1 MKGLVDMRH
10 IICEKVKNL
19 RDLGGYQTKY
29 GETKFNKVFRSSVP
43 YSLTKDELKYFDN
56 LNLTV
61 IDLRTEEE
69 VLKKKSVFDNNK
81 YNYFNVVLK
90 GANIPKKEKDIAPGY
105 IEILDDYKQIRKVLE
120 IIKNSKGSILYNC
133 TSGKDRTGVITML
146 LMLIAGVTEDDIIV
160 DYSISYI
167 YLREDI
173 RKMHK
178 ENSNLPKFIGNSK
191 LEYMEETLRLFKE
204 KYTNIDNYMKVLGFT
219 KDEVSEIRNK
229 IF

>member
-1 MKGLVDMRH
+1 MRH
-10 IICEKVKNL
+10 ILCEKVKNL
-19 RDLGGYQTKY
+19 RDLGGYQTSY
-29 GETKFNKVFRSSVP
+29 GITKFNKVFRSSVP
-43 YSLTKDELKYFDN
+43 YSLTEDELKYFDD

-90 GANIPKKEKDIAPGY
+90 GANYPEKEEDIAPGY
-105 IEILDDYKQIRKVLE
+105 IKILDDYEQIRKVLE
-120 IIKNSKGSILYNC
+120 IIKNSKGSTLYNC
-133 TSGKDRTGVITML
+133 TLGKDRTGVITML
-146 LMLIAGVTEDDIIV
+146 LLLITGVTDDDIIA
-160 DYSISYI
+160 DYSLSYV

-173 RKMHK
+173 RKIH
-178 ENSNLPKFIGNSK
+178 ELNPSLPAFLGNSK

-204 KYTNIDNYMKVLGFT
+204 KYIDIDNYMMILGFT

-229 IF
+229 LF